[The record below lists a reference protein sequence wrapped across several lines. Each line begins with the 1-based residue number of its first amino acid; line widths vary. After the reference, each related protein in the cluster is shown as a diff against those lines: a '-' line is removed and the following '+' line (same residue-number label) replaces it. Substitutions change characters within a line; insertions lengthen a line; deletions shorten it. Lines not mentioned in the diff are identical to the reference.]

1 MCKPTTPP
9 LDDGRGSNLCTALCR
24 ASKAPMA
31 KPGGL
36 SAAGPPQANRE
47 ATERGTTIAS
57 RIAHFLNAPPA
68 PKEKR

>member
-1 MCKPTTPP
+1 
-9 LDDGRGSNLCTALCR
+9 
-24 ASKAPMA
+24 MA